1 MINVNEAWN
10 LLLSHVIPLSEESVS
25 LQHSYGRILTNDLKA
40 DRDYP
45 PFDRVAM
52 DGYALSFESWR
63 SGQRSFPVQDMQTA
77 GQKPKTLSNERCCI
91 EIMTGSALP
100 HGADLV
106 IRYEDSRRE
115 GDLVSFADDLELQQ
129 FTNVHRKGIDCP
141 EGRSFPDRQ
150 MTAAISALAASFGA
164 HTLKAIR
171 RSRVS
176 IIGTGDELV
185 ALNLKPLD
193 YQIRASNIHAMR
205 MAVESRGHDVLS
217 SETIADDKDLI
228 CKAVEKA
235 LESSDILLLSGGVS
249 AGKTDYIPE
258 ILKSCGVEE
267 VFHKIQQRPGKPLW
281 FGQSKSGKT
290 VFGLPGNPVS
300 TLICLYRYVLPYMA
314 ATQGRRNEPRPMA
327 KLVSPR
333 PKNSALTFFQAVK
346 ISYGEDAVIYA
357 DAALHNGSGDFA
369 SLSGTDG
376 FVEIPGESEPT
387 YDPKQTIFP
396 FYSW

>member
-10 LLLSHVIPLSEESVS
+10 LLLSHVIPLKEESVALEQS
-25 LQHSYGRILTNDLKA
+25 LGRVLTNDLKA

-52 DGYALSFESWR
+52 DGYALSYESWQ
-63 SGQRSFPVQDMQTA
+63 SGQRKFIVQAMQTA
-77 GQKPKTLSNERCCI
+77 GQKPTELGDEKHCI

-100 HGADLV
+100 RLCDLV
-106 IRYEDSRRE
+106 IRYEDSRRD
-115 GDLVSFADDLELQQ
+115 GDHVYFLEDLQLERY
-129 FTNVHRKGIDCP
+129 TNVHRKGIDCP
-141 EGRSFPDRQ
+141 AGRSFPDRL
-150 MTAAISALAASFGA
+150 MTPPLVALAASFGS
-164 HTLKAIR
+164 HSLKVIR
-171 RSRVS
+171 KPRIS

-185 ALNLKPLD
+185 AINFKPLD

-205 MAVESRGHDVLS
+205 MAVESRGHEVLS
-217 SETIADDKDLI
+217 SETIVDERDLI
-228 CKAVEKA
+228 RTSVEKA

-258 ILKSCGVEE
+258 ILKACGIEE
-267 VFHKIQQRPGKPLW
+267 VFHKINQRPGKPLW

-300 TLICLYRYVLPYMA
+300 TLICLYRYVLPYIEA
-314 ATQGRRNEPRPMA
+314 AQGRKHIQRPMV

-346 ISYGEDAVIYA
+346 ISYGDDAVIRA

-376 FVEIPGESEPT
+376 FVEIPGELEPN
-387 YDPKQTIFP
+387 YNPKQTIFP

>member
-10 LLLSHVIPLSEESVS
+10 LLLSHVIPLSEESVGLEQS
-25 LQHSYGRILTNDLKA
+25 LGRILTQDLKA

-52 DGYALSFESWR
+52 DGYALSFESWQ
-63 SGQRSFPVQDMQTA
+63 SGQRSFVVQEMQTA
-77 GQKPKTLSNERCCI
+77 GQKPTTLGDRANCI
-91 EIMTGSALP
+91 EIMTGSTLP
-100 HGADLV
+100 LGTDLV

-115 GDLVSFADDLELQQ
+115 GNQVFFIDELDLER
-129 FTNVHRKGIDCP
+129 FTNVHRKGVDCP
-141 EGRSFPDRQ
+141 EGRSFPDRL
-150 MTAAISALAASFGA
+150 MTAPLSALAASFGA
-164 HTLKAIR
+164 QSLKAVR
-171 RSRVS
+171 RARVS

-185 ALNLKPLD
+185 AFDRKPLD

-205 MAVESRGHDVLS
+205 MALLSRGHEVLS
-217 SETIADDKDLI
+217 SETLADEKVLI
-228 CKAVEKA
+228 RKSVERA

-258 ILKSCGVEE
+258 ILDACGVEE
-267 VFHKIQQRPGKPLW
+267 VFHKIHQRPGKPLW

-300 TLICLYRYVLPYMA
+300 TLICLYRYVLPYIA
-314 ATQGRRNEPRPMA
+314 EAQGRRDIQRPMV

-333 PKNSALTFFQAVK
+333 PKNTALTFFQAVK
-346 ISYGEDAVIYA
+346 ISYGADAVLTA

-376 FVEIPGESEPT
+376 FVEIPGELEPA
-387 YDPKQTIFP
+387 YDPKQTIFS

>member
-10 LLLSHVIPLSEESVS
+10 LLLSHVVPLSEESVGLEQS
-25 LQHSYGRILTNDLKA
+25 LGRILTQDLKA

-52 DGYALSFESWR
+52 DGYALSFENWQ
-63 SGQRSFPVQDMQTA
+63 SGQRSFVIQEMQTA
-77 GQKPKTLSNERCCI
+77 GQKPTTLSDPANCI
-91 EIMTGSALP
+91 EIMTGSTLP
-100 HGADLV
+100 LGTDLV

-115 GDLVSFADDLELQQ
+115 GNQVFFIDELDLER
-129 FTNVHRKGIDCP
+129 FTNVHRKGVDCP
-141 EGRSFPDRQ
+141 EGRSFPDRL
-150 MTAAISALAASFGA
+150 MTAPLSALAASFGA
-164 HTLKAIR
+164 QSLKAVR
-171 RSRVS
+171 RARVS

-185 ALNLKPLD
+185 AFDRKPLD

-205 MAVESRGHDVLS
+205 MALLSRGHEVLS
-217 SETIADDKDLI
+217 SETLADQKELI
-228 CKAVEKA
+228 RKSVERA

-258 ILKSCGVEE
+258 ILEACGVEE
-267 VFHKIQQRPGKPLW
+267 VFHKIHQRPGKPLW

-300 TLICLYRYVLPYMA
+300 TLICLYRYVLPYIDEA
-314 ATQGRRNEPRPMA
+314 QGRRDSQRPMV

-333 PKNSALTFFQAVK
+333 PKNTALTFFQAVK
-346 ISYGEDAVIYA
+346 ISYGADALITA

-376 FVEIPGESEPT
+376 FVEIPGELEPG